1 MNVSVVIPTY
11 QRAAA
16 VRRVLDSLSDQ
27 TIPATEY
34 EVVVVVD
41 GSTDGTADMLAGL
54 RPPFKLRVAAQPNRG
69 RAAACNVGI
78 GLAAGDVVVLLDD
91 DMVVTRGILEAH
103 ARHHGHGPCGVVGP
117 VELLVPPDSPP
128 VVSYMAAYWR
138 QRMERLSSPGYRL
151 RFNDAYTGNF
161 SAPRALLAELGF
173 DEEFTRYGHE
183 DYELALR
190 LVATGAPL
198 EFEPAA
204 LAYHAYAKD
213 LAALAR
219 DELERGRTAVLLARK
234 HPHAAQDLQLARSR
248 SGSRTWRATRALLIR
263 LALARPEV
271 AVLLLRGLSRMTK
284 RPLREV
290 YYHRITDYFFWLGA
304 RQAVAEEAGHHAG
317 EKGPLVA

>member
-1 MNVSVVIPTY
+1 MIVSVVIPTY

-16 VRRVLDSLSDQ
+16 VRRVLDSLRDQ
-27 TIPATEY
+27 TIPANEY
-34 EVVVVVD
+34 EALVVVD
-41 GSTDGTADMLAGL
+41 GSTDGTVEVLAGL
-54 RPPFKLRVAAQPNRG
+54 RPPFELHVASQPNRG
-69 RAAACNVGI
+69 RAAARNVGI

-91 DMVVTRGILEAH
+91 DMVVTRGLLEAH
-103 ARHHGHGPCGVVGP
+103 ARRHGHGLRGVVGP

-138 QRMERLSSPGYRL
+138 RRMERLSTPGYRL
-151 RFNDAYTGNF
+151 RFADAYTGNF
-161 SAPRALLAELGF
+161 SAPRALLAELRF

-190 LVATGAPL
+190 LVAAGATL

-234 HPHAAQDLQLARSR
+234 HPHAVGDLQLAHSR
-248 SGSRTWRATRALLIR
+248 SGSRSWRAARELFIR
-263 LALARPEV
+263 LALARPELPPL
-271 AVLLLRGLSRMTK
+271 VLRALSRMT
-284 RPLREV
+284 RRRLREGH
-290 YYHRITDYFFWLGA
+290 YHRITDYFFWLGA
-304 RQAVAEEAGHHAG
+304 RQAVAEESRAAR
-317 EKGPLVA
+317 ATRTR